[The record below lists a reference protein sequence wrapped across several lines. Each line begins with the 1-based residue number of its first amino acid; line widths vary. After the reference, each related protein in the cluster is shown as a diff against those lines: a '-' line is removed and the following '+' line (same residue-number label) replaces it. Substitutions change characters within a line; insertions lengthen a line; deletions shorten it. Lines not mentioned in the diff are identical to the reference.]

1 MHGCKNSIPNEI
13 NLGLFKCSLPPPLH
27 YSLLPAPTFFFHPHT
42 STTTNNNTK
51 WRILTLIQNIHIH
64 RRACLLANA
73 NQKEQAVSLPLHCPL
88 SQQTPQGIQA
98 KTFLGALIAKKGK
111 WVYTY
116 EWVRLEWLINNERTH
131 TTFSL
136 VTSSQNM
143 SQKGIC
149 LFQCNA
155 NSSEKS
161 AWTKLEPPF
170 QISANSLNFSIV
182 QSLPWAKHGLQRASV
197 KHINEFP
204 WNNCNLT
211 HYQLLT

>member
-1 MHGCKNSIPNEI
+1 MIPY
-13 NLGLFKCSLPPPLH
+13 SSPPPLSFSIH
-27 YSLLPAPTFFFHPHT
+27 THTPQQTITLHEEFWHWFRTYT
-42 STTTNNNTK
+42 STEKRVCLQMPIKKSRPSLFLHTALFPNKPPRDTG
-51 WRILTLIQNIHIH
+51 QNSPRCTH
-64 RRACLLANA
+64 
-73 NQKEQAVSLPLHCPL
+73 
-88 SQQTPQGIQA
+88 SQ
-98 KTFLGALIAKKGK
+98 KGK
-111 WVYTY
+111 GVCTY
-116 EWVRLEWLINNERTH
+116 EWVWREWLINNERTH
-131 TTFSL
+131 IPLSP

-149 LFQCNA
+149 FFSVMWMAL
-155 NSSEKS
+155 EKS

-204 WNNCNLT
+204 WNNDNLT